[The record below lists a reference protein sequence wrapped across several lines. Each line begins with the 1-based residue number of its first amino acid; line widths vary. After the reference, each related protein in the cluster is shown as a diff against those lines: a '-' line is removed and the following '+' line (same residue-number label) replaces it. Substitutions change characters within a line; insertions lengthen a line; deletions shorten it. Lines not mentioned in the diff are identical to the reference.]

1 VVTEAPRP
9 LDAALDLFVYVPVGL
24 AMTAVEELPKL
35 AAKGRS
41 RVGTQ
46 MMMARVVGQF
56 AVTRGRQEI
65 EKRFSPVPPP
75 SSPVA
80 APGGAGPV
88 DDDGP
93 AVSFDEMTNASSNG
107 QASAMSNGQASA
119 TTNGSGP
126 GAGGDGLPGAD
137 TVDAGADVI
146 VSIAGDLGGAPAAPG
161 APELAIPGYD
171 SLSASQVVQRL
182 AGLSRHELDA
192 VGLYE
197 QAHRGRRTIINRIQQ
212 LQGL

>member
-56 AVTRGRQEI
+56 AVSRGRQEI
-65 EKRFSPVPPP
+65 EKRFSPPAPAAPPAT
-75 SSPVA
+75 A
-80 APGGAGPV
+80 APGGAPLD
-88 DDDGP
+88 DDDGAP
-93 AVSFDEMTNASSNG
+93 ASFDEMTNAS
-107 QASAMSNGQASA
+107 
-119 TTNGSGP
+119 TNGH
-126 GAGGDGLPGAD
+126 GAASTNGGDPIGSSPAGLPGAD
-137 TVDAGADVI
+137 TVDAGPDVA
-146 VSIAGDLGGAPAAPG
+146 VSTAGDLSRLSAAPG
-161 APELAIPGYD
+161 ATELAIPGYD

-182 AGLSRHELDA
+182 AGLSRQELDA
-192 VGLYE
+192 VGVYE
-197 QAHRGRRTIINRIQQ
+197 QANRGRRTILNRIQQ